1 MNPRAFL
8 PKRLLFLSFGIL
20 AVALLIAPFA
30 VFAQDG
36 RRGNRGNIKVTN
48 DWENTV
54 QVTLLKE
61 RGGQMPRTW
70 TIAPGQSAV
79 LGDGS
84 GRALLVGAN
93 DKIKVGK
100 DWEWADIGTV
110 GELRGHTWVVGVR
123 NVWRA
128 THQDRGQGGVLP
140 PDPQAAPAYPYRR

>member
-61 RGGQMPRTW
+61 RGGSN
-70 TIAPGQSAV
+70 APY
-79 LGDGS
+79 LDDRS
-84 GRALLVGAN
+84 GAICCIR
-93 DKIKVGK
+93 
-100 DWEWADIGTV
+100 
-110 GELRGHTWVVGVR
+110 
-123 NVWRA
+123 
-128 THQDRGQGGVLP
+128 
-140 PDPQAAPAYPYRR
+140 